1 MSRPSRRTCLGPSER
16 ADAIRAVQL
25 GGHPSLAAATIR
37 TGVQDRWQD
46 GEASREWRGET
57 HDGYF

>member
-1 MSRPSRRTCLGPSER
+1 MLQAQEPLQDRLEELF
-16 ADAIRAVQL
+16 QL